1 MVTSTKKST
10 RLSDSRN
17 PILSCKTKWPL
28 WCSECSSGGYEFT
41 SVNFYFLPPSGNFN
55 PLVGKASNSVTS
67 KNLKNNDLE
76 KLPHTLSL
84 THWHTYH
91 FALFYG
97 CIYAHDNKRYHLWS
111 VFSCFFSHYH
121 SSWLLLLQWWWVQLL
136 CVPLRM
142 VNFELWPGETWT
154 VKGETLSSH
163 VISVIQLGW
172 QLWSL
177 DSKNRQNK
185 IIWDFVIY
193 KTEGTH
199 YKS

>member
-1 MVTSTKKST
+1 MNLQVPTSISCHPVEILTHWLGRQVIQLLLKI
-10 RLSDSRN
+10 SR
-17 PILSCKTKWPL
+17 I
-28 WCSECSSGGYEFT
+28 
-41 SVNFYFLPPSGNFN
+41 
-55 PLVGKASNSVTS
+55 
-67 KNLKNNDLE
+67 NDLE
-76 KLPHTLSL
+76 KLPHTMSL

-91 FALFYG
+91 FALFYD
-97 CIYAHDNKRYHLWS
+97 CIHAHDNKRYHLWS

-172 QLWSL
+172 QLWCL

>member
-1 MVTSTKKST
+1 M
-10 RLSDSRN
+10 
-17 PILSCKTKWPL
+17 
-28 WCSECSSGGYEFT
+28 
-41 SVNFYFLPPSGNFN
+41 
-55 PLVGKASNSVTS
+55 
-67 KNLKNNDLE
+67 NLRSY
-76 KLPHTLSL
+76 PHTMSL

-91 FALFYG
+91 FALFYD

-121 SSWLLLLQWWWVQLL
+121 SSRLLLLQWWWVQLL